1 MRRNAVDW
9 GGPAR
14 YGSVMATL
22 DGPERD
28 RKAGS
33 AMFSPGWREEA
44 LSALDGGFDM
54 IVIGGGISGCG
65 IALDAAQRGL
75 DVLLIEQGDIASG
88 TSSRSTK
95 LVHGG
100 LRYLKQMQFRI
111 TRMACR
117 ERDRMLQLDPHLVR
131 PVQFLYPA
139 YEGDR
144 TPGWKI
150 DLGLW
155 MYDKL
160 SQGQDRHHRLEPD
173 EVSSLAPGLL
183 TEDLDRALL
192 YRDAMADDA
201 RLTLAVASTAAAFG
215 ASVLSRFEVEE
226 AMRAPGGR
234 ICGVFARD
242 LETGQVHGIEAG
254 VVVNAT
260 GVWVDELRARMGFEE
275 RHLRPSRGSH
285 IILRRDR
292 LSLEVAVA
300 VPAPDDGRPVCFIPH
315 PEGVLVGTTDLYH
328 EGPLGDPRPTKE
340 EIDYLLRTIASVYP
354 DNPPVEADIVGA
366 FAGLRPI
373 LDTHA
378 EDPSEAS
385 REEAIW
391 EEEGLVSAAGG
402 KLTTWRV
409 MAEEAVDRALEL
421 LSEERARRA
430 APVATDGTA
439 LHGLAPASYAV
450 RLQEFFGMPTAV
462 AEAMV
467 RRLGALAWT
476 AAAAVRREKELTP
489 LAPGLDLSIAEARA
503 WIRHGAVLH
512 VEDLLLRR
520 VRIGMWDP
528 EAARG
533 VAWRLRMVFQR
544 ELGWSFGR
552 WGEELE
558 QFEEALEA
566 WTPQG
571 VV

>member
-1 MRRNAVDW
+1 
-9 GGPAR
+9 
-14 YGSVMATL
+14 
-22 DGPERD
+22 
-28 RKAGS
+28 
-33 AMFSPGWREEA
+33 MFSPGWREEA
-44 LSALDGGFDM
+44 LSVLKDGFDI
-54 IVIGGGISGCG
+54 IVVGGGISGCG

-75 DVLLIEQGDIASG
+75 DVLLVEQGDIASG

-111 TRMACR
+111 TRLACR

-131 PVQFLYPA
+131 PVEFLYPA

-160 SQGQDRHHRLEPD
+160 SQAQDKHHRLEAE
-173 EVSSLAPGLL
+173 EVAAVAPGLL
-183 TEDLDRALL
+183 TEGLDRALL

-201 RLTLAVASTAAAFG
+201 RLTLAVASTAAAYG
-215 ASVLSRFEVEE
+215 ARFLSRCRVV
-226 AMRAPGGR
+226 RAVRDKAGR
-234 ICGVFARD
+234 VNGVKIRD
-242 LETGQVHGIEAG
+242 LESGKLRTVRSH
-254 VVVNAT
+254 VVVNAA
-260 GVWVDELRARMGFEE
+260 GVWVDELRDRMGFQDP
-275 RHLRPSRGSH
+275 HLRPSRGSH
-285 IILRRDR
+285 IILRHDR
-292 LSLEVAVA
+292 LPLEVAVA

-328 EGPLGDPRPTKE
+328 DGPLDDPRPTRE
-340 EIDYLLRTIASVYP
+340 EVDYLLRTIASVYP
-354 DNPPVEADIVGA
+354 VMPPTESDIIGA

-409 MAEEAVDRALEL
+409 MAQEAVDRALEL
-421 LSEERARRA
+421 LPEERARRA
-430 APVATDGTA
+430 APVATEGTA
-439 LHGLAPASYAV
+439 LHGLAPSSYAD
-450 RLQEFFGMPTAV
+450 RLQEYFGMPSSV
-462 AEAMV
+462 AQAMV
-467 RRLGALAWT
+467 RRLGSLAWT

-489 LAPGLDLSIAEARA
+489 LAPGMDLSIAEARA

-528 EAARG
+528 DAARD

-544 ELGWSFGR
+544 ELGWSFLR
-552 WGEELE
+552 WSEELE
-558 QFEEALEA
+558 VFEEALEA
-566 WTPQG
+566 WTPEG
-571 VV
+571 IL

>member
-1 MRRNAVDW
+1 
-9 GGPAR
+9 
-14 YGSVMATL
+14 
-22 DGPERD
+22 
-28 RKAGS
+28 
-33 AMFSPGWREEA
+33 MFSPGWRDEA
-44 LSALDGGFDM
+44 LSALNGGFDL

-75 DVLLIEQGDIASG
+75 GVLLIEQGDIASG

-111 TRMACR
+111 TRLACR
-117 ERDRMLQLDPHLVR
+117 ERDRMLQLDPHLVL

-160 SQGQDRHHRLEPD
+160 SQGQDRHHRLEAE
-173 EVSSLAPGLL
+173 EVNELAPGLL
-183 TEDLDRALL
+183 TKDLDRALL

-201 RLTLAVASTAAAFG
+201 RLTLAVASTAAAYG
-215 ASVLSRFEVEE
+215 AKVLSRFEVEE
-226 AMRAPGGR
+226 AIRAPGGR
-234 ICGVFARD
+234 ISGVFGRD
-242 LETGQVHGIEAG
+242 LETGEVHRIEAG

-260 GVWVDELRARMGFEE
+260 GVWADDLRARMGFEE

-285 IILRRDR
+285 IILRHDR
-292 LSLEVAVA
+292 LPLDVAIA

-328 EGPLGDPRPTKE
+328 DGPLDDPRPTQE
-340 EIDYLLRTIASVYP
+340 EISYLLRTIASVYP
-354 DNPPVEADIVGA
+354 HNPPGEADIVGA

-421 LSEERARRA
+421 LPEERTRNVS
-430 APVATDGTA
+430 PVATDGTA
-439 LHGLAPASYAV
+439 LNGLAPASYAD
-450 RLQEFFGMPTAV
+450 RLREFFGIPAPV
-462 AEAMV
+462 ASAMV
-467 RRLGALAWT
+467 RRLGSLAWT
-476 AAAAVRREKELTP
+476 AAAAARREKELTP
-489 LAPGLDLSIAEARA
+489 LASGLDLGLAEVRT
-503 WIRHGAVLH
+503 WVRHGAVLH

-528 EAARG
+528 GAARD

-552 WGEELE
+552 WSEELE
-558 QFEEALEA
+558 RFEEALEA
-566 WTPQG
+566 WTPEG
-571 VV
+571 AVEP

>member
-1 MRRNAVDW
+1 
-9 GGPAR
+9 
-14 YGSVMATL
+14 
-22 DGPERD
+22 
-28 RKAGS
+28 
-33 AMFSPGWREEA
+33 MFSPGWREEA
-44 LSALDGGFDM
+44 LAASKDGFDV

-75 DVLLIEQGDIASG
+75 DVLVIEQGDIASG

-100 LRYLKQMQFRI
+100 LRYLKQLQFRI
-111 TRMACR
+111 TRLACR

-160 SQGQDRHHRLEPD
+160 AQGQDRHHRLTAE
-173 EVSSLAPGLL
+173 EVTGLAPGLL
-183 TEDLDRALL
+183 TENLDRALL

-215 ASVLSRFEVEE
+215 ARFLSRCRVTSAVRNREGRV
-226 AMRAPGGR
+226 GG
-234 ICGVFARD
+234 VKARD
-242 LETGQVHGIEAG
+242 LESGKLRTIRAH
-254 VVVNAT
+254 VVINAA

-285 IILRRDR
+285 IILRRER
-292 LSLEVAVA
+292 LPLEVAVA
-300 VPAPDDGRPVCFIPH
+300 VPAPDDGRPVCLIPH

-328 EGPLGDPRPTKE
+328 EGPLNDPRPTAE
-340 EIDYLLRTIASVYP
+340 EIAYLLRTIASVYP
-354 DNPPVEADIVGA
+354 DNPPGESDIVGA

-385 REEAIW
+385 REEDIW

-409 MAEEAVDRALEL
+409 MAEEAVDAALEL
-421 LSEERARRA
+421 LPPERARRVS
-430 APVATDGTA
+430 PSATDGCSLT
-439 LHGLAPASYAV
+439 GLAPVTYAA
-450 RLQEFFGMPTAV
+450 RLREFFNMPEEV
-462 AEAMV
+462 ASAMV

-476 AAAAVRREKELTP
+476 AAAAARREKELTP
-489 LAPGLDLSIAEARA
+489 LAPGLDLCLAEARA

-528 EAARG
+528 ATARD
-533 VAWRLRMVFQR
+533 VAWRLRMIFQR
-544 ELGWSFGR
+544 ELGWSFVR
-552 WGEELE
+552 WSEELE
-558 QFEEALEA
+558 RFEEALEA
-566 WTPQG
+566 WTPEG
-571 VV
+571 IV